1 MKRYNVIIPA
11 ALLLFGLINGCTP
24 ILVKTQDTIKKDS
37 YAFTSTPL
45 PVEPKTPFPTAN
57 VDYDNHNRMIFFD
70 CTNGK
75 MKTIDSDA
83 WDIAIAVGD
92 VPDSFRLP
100 DGSTSSAPKAIYAV
114 TNSGDYGEHVRLRP
128 FKAGTTST
136 DYMGK
141 RLDEI
146 KQVSFKYGEQ
156 ELSPFQND
164 PDNPAA
170 SVANPF
176 YEALTN
182 GKHYLL
188 KTGKTDDTAKVY
200 EIWFDSITPAVGA
213 AFTLH
218 VKPATLSAA
227 APGAAQP
234 KTIAGFGAEYM
245 LTGTINGDYSFNYI
259 KLGATAASA
268 RILDTEHDNIPK
280 KNEWQLLFVRTN
292 VYAKEMGQMLK
303 NDGIVSTS
311 SILTNSPAGV
321 ETAALYGWDFPEV
334 TAVPKPAHFIKQVD
348 GVGKGFANSLND
360 DPEKRRKAWYYG
372 LNMPPTFYLSRITY
386 VFKWGVPSN
395 MHYVKFRPGT
405 FYGPNGEKF
414 YVTFRYAHATAP

>member
-24 ILVKTQDTIKKDS
+24 ILVKTQDTIKKDP
-37 YAFTSTPL
+37 YTFTSTPL

-57 VDYDNHNRMIFFD
+57 VDYDNHSRMIFFD
-70 CTNGK
+70 FNTGIQ
-75 MKTIDSDA
+75 KTVDSDA
-83 WDIAIAVGD
+83 WDIAIVVGD
-92 VPDSFRLP
+92 TPDNIP
-100 DGSTSSAPKAIYAV
+100 TGSTASAPKAIYAV
-114 TNSGDYGEHVRLRP
+114 TNSGDYGEHARLLP

-164 PDNPAA
+164 PDNPAV

-200 EIWFDSITPAVGA
+200 EIWFDGITPAVGA
-213 AFTLH
+213 SFTLH
-218 VKPATLSAA
+218 VKPAELSQAESSETK
-227 APGAAQP
+227 P
-234 KTIAGFGAEYM
+234 KTVTGFRAEYT
-245 LTGTINGDYSFNYI
+245 LTGNINGDYSFNYI
-259 KLGATAASA
+259 KLGTDSA
-268 RILDTEHDNIPK
+268 RILDKDHDGIPQ

-334 TAVPKPAHFIKQVD
+334 TAVPKPVHFVKQVD

-386 VFKWGVPSN
+386 VFKWGVSSN

-414 YVTFRYAHATAP
+414 YVTFRYAYTTAP

>member
-24 ILVKTQDTIKKDS
+24 ILVKTQDTIKKDP
-37 YAFTSTPL
+37 YTFTSTPL

-57 VDYDNHNRMIFFD
+57 VDYDNHSRMIFFD
-70 CTNGK
+70 FNTGIQ
-75 MKTIDSDA
+75 KTVDSDA
-83 WDIAIAVGD
+83 WDIAIVVGD
-92 VPDSFRLP
+92 TPDNIP
-100 DGSTSSAPKAIYAV
+100 TGSTASAPKAIYAV
-114 TNSGDYGEHVRLRP
+114 TNSGDYGEHARLLP

-146 KQVSFKYGEQ
+146 KQVSFKYGER

-176 YEALTN
+176 YEALRN

-200 EIWFDSITPAVGA
+200 EIWFDSITPVVGA

-218 VKPATLSAA
+218 VKPAELSQAESLETK
-227 APGAAQP
+227 P
-234 KTIAGFGAEYM
+234 KTVTGFKAEYT
-245 LTGTINGDYSFNYI
+245 LTRNINGDYSFNYI
-259 KLGATAASA
+259 KLGTDSA
-268 RILDTEHDNIPK
+268 RILDKDHDGIPQ

-311 SILTNSPAGV
+311 SIFTNSPAGV
-321 ETAALYGWDFPEV
+321 ATAALYGWDFPEV
-334 TAVPKPAHFIKQVD
+334 TAVPKPVHFVKQVD

-360 DPEKRRKAWYYG
+360 DLEKRRKAWYYG

-386 VFKWGVPSN
+386 VFKWGVPPN

>member
-1 MKRYNVIIPA
+1 MKRYNTIIPA

-24 ILVKTQDTIKKDS
+24 ILVKTQNTIKKDS

-70 CTNGK
+70 CITGN
-75 MKTIDSDA
+75 MQTVDSTA

-100 DGSTSSAPKAIYAV
+100 DGSTSSAPKAIYTV
-114 TNSGDYGEHVRLRP
+114 TNSGDYGEHVRLLP
-128 FKAGTTST
+128 FKSGTTST
-136 DYMGK
+136 DYVGK

-200 EIWFDSITPAVGA
+200 EIWFDAITPAVGA

-218 VKPATLSAA
+218 IKPATLSAA

-234 KTIAGFGAEYM
+234 KTIAGFGVEYT
-245 LTGTINGDYSFNYI
+245 LTGTVNGDYSFNYI

-268 RILDTEHDNIPK
+268 KILDTEHDNIPK
-280 KNEWQLLFVRTN
+280 KNEWQLLFIRTN
-292 VYAKEMGQMLK
+292 VYAKEMGELLGT
-303 NDGIVSTS
+303 DGIVSTS

-334 TAVPKPAHFIKQVD
+334 TAIPDSAYFAKQID

-360 DPEKRRKAWYYG
+360 NPEKRRKAWYYG
-372 LNMPPTFYLSRITY
+372 LSMPPTFYLSRITY
-386 VFKWGVPSN
+386 IFKWETASQP
-395 MHYVKFRPGT
+395 HYAKFRPGT
-405 FYGPNGEKF
+405 FYGSNGEKF
-414 YVTFRYAHATAP
+414 CVTFRYAVTP